1 MKIYIGKTYQK
12 NFQLDQRGQ
21 TPQHLSQHFH
31 LRRKICSLQIL
42 AEVLGC
48 LPPLIKLKIFLGG
61 PTNIYFHLKKVLGED
76 TELLNSH
83 KSGEITFDLSYF

>member
-1 MKIYIGKTYQK
+1 MGTPQK
-12 NFQLDQRGQ
+12 KFQLAQTLE

-48 LPPLIKLKIFLGG
+48 LPPLNKLKIFLGG

-76 TELLNSH
+76 IELLNSH
-83 KSGEITFDLSYF
+83 KSGEITFDLSHF